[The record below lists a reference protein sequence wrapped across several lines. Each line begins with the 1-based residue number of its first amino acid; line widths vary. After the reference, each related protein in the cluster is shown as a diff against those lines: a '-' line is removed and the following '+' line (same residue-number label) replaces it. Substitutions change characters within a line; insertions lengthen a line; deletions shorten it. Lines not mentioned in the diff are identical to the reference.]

1 MRYLLLIS
9 ERSRDEPGS
18 RELAATMAAYDA
30 FTNECRAA
38 GAFVAASPLEAPASA
53 KTVRVRDG
61 ETLISDGPFAETRE
75 QIGGY
80 YLLECATLEEATALA
95 ARCPG
100 ARTASVEVR
109 ALKDLPGEHLGGG
122 AAAAVAAP

>member
-9 ERSRDEPGS
+9 ESRRDEMTG
-18 RELAATMAAYDA
+18 REMAATMAAYDS
-30 FTNECRAA
+30 FTNECRQA
-38 GAFVAASPLEAPASA
+38 GAFVEASPLEAPASA
-53 KTVRVRDG
+53 RTVRVRDG

-80 YLLECATLEEATALA
+80 YVLECDTLEEATALA

-109 ALKDLPGEHLGGG
+109 TLRDLPGEHLSPGSG
-122 AAAAVAAP
+122 AAATP